1 MANFTP
7 IRPNYYTR
15 SNATGTTN
23 ATSGIQQ
30 SGIVS
35 AVNTNT
41 GTTRANRSRSMPGLN
56 NNLNS
61 TINENNLGYVPNV
74 NLNAVV
80 NGPVAG
86 AIGGA
91 LVGGAIG
98 GAIGGS
104 TGAAIGAVVGA
115 AASYY
120 NPGVLNP
127 TLNRLAISGLPQA
140 GVYTTGIDS
149 YVPTPDY
156 TSDVYA
162 SFTDSY
168 EDRVIISDQTG
179 QFIGTTAT
187 FKPLQATGGVVFPYT
202 PIIGLTHRAQYEMEG
217 LLQTN
222 YTMPYYT
229 KSSVDSIS
237 IQGRFTA
244 QNESD
249 ANYVLAM
256 INFFRTATKMF
267 YGKSNL
273 TGTPPPVLYLDAYGK
288 NLFDHIPIVISEF
301 QYSMPND
308 CHYITTKSY
317 KGNQLNKVP
326 VDLNITLTAIPTYSR
341 NNISNNFSLNKFAN
355 GDLLSAKGGKGGWI

>member
-1 MANFTP
+1 MANFIP
-7 IRPNYYTR
+7 IPPNYYSR
-15 SNATGTTN
+15 NAVAGTTN
-23 ATSGIQQ
+23 ATSSIQR
-30 SGIVS
+30 SGIIS
-35 AVNTNT
+35 SNTNNNSSQP
-41 GTTRANRSRSMPGLN
+41 NRSRSMPGLN
-56 NNLNS
+56 NNLSSAVNS
-61 TINENNLGYVPNV
+61 NNLGYVPSV
-74 NLNAVV
+74 NLNGVV
-80 NGPVAG
+80 NNVVTG
-86 AIGGA
+86 AV
-91 LVGGAIG
+91 VGGAIG

-104 TGAAIGAVVGA
+104 TGAAVGAVVGA

-120 NPGVLNP
+120 NPGILNP
-127 TLNRLAISGLPQA
+127 SLNRLAISGLPQA

-149 YVPTPDY
+149 LVPAPDY

-162 SFTDSY
+162 SFTDSH

-179 QFIGTTAT
+179 QFIGTTAA
-187 FKPLQATGGVVFPYT
+187 FKPLQTTGGVVFPYT

-229 KSSVDSIS
+229 KSSVDSIQ

-244 QNESD
+244 QNETD

-273 TGTPPPVLYLDAYGK
+273 TGTPPPVLYLDAYGQ

-317 KGNQLNKVP
+317 KGGQLNKVP
-326 VDLNITLTAIPTYSR
+326 VDLNITITAIPTYSR
-341 NNISNNFSLNKFAN
+341 NNISNSFNLNSFAN
-355 GDLLSAKGGKGGWI
+355 GDLLSGGKGGTGGFI